1 MIECPV
7 IVVVKLA
14 FAVDVIIS
22 IVPERIV
29 IIMAGLLPSG
39 PVVVTT
45 GGFTAPGPVV
55 VTSEAVVFGTGAL
68 LSFITRYGD
77 NQKDLEV
84 VFSLSALRYDSP
96 NIDIR
101 IKNRNKDKPI
111 FEMKFRIKLINLS
124 NNTMLLKSLADNTL
138 VF

>member
-45 GGFTAPGPVV
+45 GGFTGPGPVV

-68 LSFITRYGD
+68 LSFIIRYGG

-96 NIDIR
+96 NPDIR

-124 NNTMLLKSLADNTL
+124 DNTRLLKSLADNTL

>member
-39 PVVVTT
+39 PVVVT
-45 GGFTAPGPVV
+45 
-55 VTSEAVVFGTGAL
+55 SEAVVFGTGAL
-68 LSFITRYGD
+68 LSFIIRYDG

-96 NIDIR
+96 NPDIR

-124 NNTMLLKSLADNTL
+124 SNTMLLKSLADNTL